1 MSIYDIRPD
10 NIDGAL
16 WTVFDSRTLE
26 PATMQGSPCIGLS
39 LHEADSLADTLNQS
53 HAQRLEPMA
62 AD

>member
-16 WTVFDSRTLE
+16 WTVFDSRTSE
-26 PATMQGSPCIGLS
+26 PAMLQGSPCIGLS
-39 LHEADSLADTLNQS
+39 LHDADSLADTLNQN
-53 HAQRLEPMA
+53 HARTREPVA